1 MIVKLRND
9 RDYNLSV
16 PEQVLFNRGIGVK
29 SLNEYL
35 NTNDSVLVPYNKLKN
50 IEIAKNCLLKHISDG
65 SKILIQA
72 DCDVDGYSSAA
83 FMYNY
88 LKINFNGI
96 EVDYQVHDSKFH
108 GLDVTKDI
116 LDKKYALI
124 IIPDASSN
132 EYETHKKLADLGID
146 IIILDHHECEYE
158 SPDAIVV
165 NNQISEDYPNKSLC
179 GVGVVYKFCQ
189 LLDEDDTLNLH
200 AQDADHYL
208 DLTAFGLVA
217 DMSTLLELETKRLIE
232 KGISNMRDGIGN
244 DFLLA
249 IIKKQSFSLKGE
261 VTPFGISMYIAPL
274 INAVV
279 RIGTPEERLIA
290 FEAFLYDKQN
300 QQIPSNKRGHKPGD
314 METVIDQALRT
325 LTNVKNR
332 QTRKRDEAFEHF
344 NRIITPEFLSENSI
358 ILLKTNETFLDKG
371 MNGLVA
377 NQIMNKY
384 KRPTL
389 ILTEIKDDKGN
400 IVSYSGSARSFESSK
415 LENFKQFIAD
425 SGYSNLAMGH
435 PSAFGAG
442 FTAENLELFMKYS
455 NEVLDFSN
463 IQKEYEVDFIF
474 GEADLQEQ
482 IAFDIASL
490 KDYWGKDVEESLIL
504 IKDLKVTNNSKVLMS
519 RDKNPTLKFTING
532 ISYIKFKSGEEE
544 FNSVAPNEY
553 TSTLIDVIGKCSIN
567 EYNGNTTAQIIVQ
580 DYEIK
585 QNLMDF

>member
-1 MIVKLRND
+1 MIVKLRNE

-16 PEQVLFNRGIGVK
+16 PEQILFNRGIGVN
-29 SLNEYL
+29 SLQQYL
-35 NTNDSVLVPYNKLKN
+35 NTNDTVLVPYNRLKN
-50 IEIAKNCLLKHISDG
+50 IKKAKDCLLKHISEG
-65 SKILIQA
+65 NKILIQA

-88 LKINFNGI
+88 LKINFDNI
-96 EVDYQVHDSKFH
+96 QIDYQVHNNKFH
-108 GLDVTKDI
+108 GLDITDDI
-116 LDKKYALI
+116 LNKKYQLI

-132 EYETHKKLADLGID
+132 EYETHKTLADLGID
-146 IIILDHHECEYE
+146 TIILDHHECEYE

-165 NNQISEDYPNKSLC
+165 NNQISDDYPNKSLC

-200 AQDADHYL
+200 AKFADHYL
-208 DLTAFGLVA
+208 DLVALGLVA

-232 KGISNMRDGIGN
+232 KGIDHMRTGIGN
-244 DFLLA
+244 DFVMAL
-249 IIKKQSFSLKGE
+249 IKKQSFSLKGE

-279 RIGTPEERLIA
+279 RIGTLEERLIA

-300 QQIPSNKRGHKPGD
+300 QEIPSNKRGHKPGD
-314 METVIDQALRT
+314 METVIEQALRT

-332 QTRKRDEAFEHF
+332 QTRKRDEAFERF

-358 ILLKTNETFLDKG
+358 ILLKSKELELDRG
-371 MNGLVA
+371 LNGLVA
-377 NQIMNKY
+377 NQIMAKY

-389 ILTEIKDDKGN
+389 ILIELKDADGN
-400 IVSYSGSARSFESSK
+400 IYYSGSARSFESSK
-415 LENFKQFIAD
+415 LENFKQFVAD
-425 SGYSNLAMGH
+425 SGYSDLAMGH
-435 PSAFGAG
+435 PSAFGAA

-463 IQKEYEVDFIF
+463 IEKEYEVDFIF
-474 GEADLQEQ
+474 GEKDLQEQ

-504 IKDLKVTNNSKVLMS
+504 IKDLKVTYGSKTLMS
-519 RDKNPTLKFTING
+519 KDKNPTLKFVINN
-532 ISYIKFKSGEEE
+532 ISYIKFKSGEDE
-544 FNSVAPNEY
+544 FNRIAPNEF
-553 TSTLIDVIGKCSIN
+553 TSTIIDVIGKCNIN
-567 EYNGNTTAQIIVQ
+567 EYNGSVTAQIIIE
-580 DYEIK
+580 DYEVK